1 MTSIP
6 PTRRTSTSGTPKP
19 PQAPLLSITEIAR
32 AAREASRSLAAVST
46 AVKNAVLLDIADQLD
61 AHAAEILAANALDM
75 HEARTAGLP
84 APKLKRLELTA
95 PGIAQLAT
103 GVRQVAALPDPVGVC
118 TREYDTPGNLHVRKV
133 RIPLGVIAMIYEA
146 RPGVTI
152 DAFALCFKAGNACI
166 LKGGKEAAHSN
177 EALAAIVR
185 NVLSAHS
192 LPLAA
197 CAVVSSLDRDELKSL
212 LELQDLIDLVIPR
225 GGHELI
231 RFVAEHSLIPTI
243 QHFQGVCHIFI
254 DATADLDR
262 ALNVCLTAKT
272 SAPATCNAAE
282 CLLIHE
288 SIAPVFV
295 PRLAAALAAAGVE
308 LRGDPAI
315 LRLAPAARP
324 AAPDDFGREFL
335 DLIYAA
341 RVVPGVDEAIRHI
354 QQHGSNH
361 TEAILSETPASVEQF
376 IAGVGSSCVA
386 INASTRFNDGFQLG
400 LGAEIGISTSKLH
413 AYGPMG
419 LEELTTQRFEVR
431 GQYHTR

>member
-1 MTSIP
+1 MTDI
-6 PTRRTSTSGTPKP
+6 
-19 PQAPLLSITEIAR
+19 ADIAR
-32 AAREASRSLAAVST
+32 AARDASRVLAST
-46 AVKNAVLLDIADQLD
+46 PTALKNAVLLDLADQID
-61 AHAAEILAANALDM
+61 RHARDILAANSVDM
-75 HEARTAGLP
+75 QTARNSGLP
-84 APKLKRLELTA
+84 APKLKRLELTEA
-95 PGIAQLAT
+95 DISQLSK

-177 EALAAIVR
+177 NALAAIVLR
-185 NVLSAHS
+185 ALQAHS
-192 LPLAA
+192 LPDAA
-197 CAVVSSLDRDELKSL
+197 CSVVSSLDRHELKSL
-212 LELQDLIDLVIPR
+212 LELQGLIDLVIPR
-225 GGHELI
+225 GGHDLI

-243 QHFQGVCHIFI
+243 QHYQGVCHIFI
-254 DATADLDR
+254 DETADLER
-262 ALNVCLTAKT
+262 ALQVCVTAKT

-282 CLLIHE
+282 CLLIHQA
-288 SIAPVFV
+288 IAAAFV
-295 PRLAAALAAAGVE
+295 PKLAAALAASNVE
-308 LRGDPAI
+308 LRGDAAI
-315 LRLAPAARP
+315 QRLAPAAR
-324 AAPDDFGREFL
+324 AAVDDDFGHEFL

-341 RVVPGVDEAIRHI
+341 KVVSGVDEAIKHI

-361 TEAILSETPASVEQF
+361 TEAILSETPESIEKF